1 MFLRCSFRLDSEN
14 DWMDCEIE
22 EKNIGHIKWRK
33 LQNDVSDFFV
43 LGFQHTI
50 FFCSLRIAL
59 GLCQCV
65 SEAPCRNTPHWMKTG
80 GSVCG
85 GFVTK
90 D

>member
-1 MFLRCSFRLDSEN
+1 MFLRCSFRLDSKN

-43 LGFQHTI
+43 LGFQPTI

-59 GLCQCV
+59 ELCQHV
-65 SEAPCRNTPHWMKTG
+65 TEIPCRNMPHQKNEG
-80 GSVCG
+80 ARQ
-85 GFVTK
+85 FR
-90 D
+90 